1 MGYYIRV
8 LATDEMPIEEQELT
22 NCLPRSPRCELDRDG
37 EGDSG
42 WSHLVLRHAGGTAIA
57 VIERNPVSPGEL
69 GEDEVAEFIE
79 EARIGKPRS
88 AARWLEQFLPRVKVI
103 YALQILSGTGV
114 DNGWAAVRA
123 LQGHIWN
130 KRGGILQA
138 DGEGFSNE
146 DGYTIVWQFA
156 DDVEGTWKMAILNEV
171 GQWVSFEMD
180 LGNAEQR
187 AAFLEGILPQGV
199 RILR

>member
-8 LATDEMPIEEQELT
+8 LATDEMPIVEQELR
-22 NCLPRSPRCELDRDG
+22 NCLPRTPRCELDREG
-37 EGDSG
+37 KGDSG
-42 WSHLVLRHAGGTAIA
+42 WSQLVLRHSGGTAIA
-57 VIERNPVSPGEL
+57 AIERNPVSPGEL
-69 GEDEVAEFIE
+69 GEEEVAEFIE
-79 EARIGKPRS
+79 EARIAKPRS

-103 YALQILSGTGV
+103 YAFQILSGTGV
-114 DNGWAAVRA
+114 GDGWAAVHA
-123 LQGHIWN
+123 LQSYIWN

-156 DDVEGTWKMAILNEV
+156 DDVDGMWKMAVLNEV

-180 LGNAEQR
+180 LANPEQR
-187 AAFLEGILPQGV
+187 ADFLEGILPQGV
-199 RILR
+199 KILG